1 MTRPQIVFPALPL
14 ALALCAC
21 LAPGAGAAQTARIN
35 ARFTPERLGGATAM
49 SFGFQITASR
59 APPALKQ
66 VEVSYPRNLGFATSG
81 LGLAACQQRV
91 LETAGP
97 SRCPANSQM
106 GSGSAIVEIPIGPE
120 LIKER
125 IHLAVFAGPSSDGYL
140 HLLVCA
146 TGVTP
151 VIAVVV
157 LRGVVLAGHLRIIV
171 PPIPSL
177 PEAPYVSV
185 AQMQLTLGGKLTYY
199 KQVDGEPVPYR
210 PAGVGLPDRCPR
222 GGFAFG
228 ATFAFLDGT
237 HARARTTVPCPRRR

>member
-1 MTRPQIVFPALPL
+1 MSRLHTLLLPL
-14 ALALCAC
+14 ALALCGC
-21 LAPGAGAAQTARIN
+21 LAPGAGAAQSARIN
-35 ARFTPERLGGATAM
+35 ANFTPERLGAATAM
-49 SFGFQITASR
+49 SFGFQITASS
-59 APPALKQ
+59 APAALRRI
-66 VEVSYPRNLGFATSG
+66 EISYPRNLGFATSG
-81 LGLAACQQRV
+81 LGLAACTQLV
-91 LETAGP
+91 LETSGP
-97 SRCPANSQM
+97 ARCPANSQM
-106 GSGSAIVEIPIGPE
+106 GSGSAIVEIPIGPD

-146 TGVTP
+146 TGVSP

-157 LRGVVLAGHLRIIV
+157 LRGIVLAGHLRIIV

-185 AQMQLTLGGKLTYY
+185 AQMHLTLGGKLTYY
-199 KQVDGEPVPYR
+199 KKVRGERVAYR
-210 PAGVGLPDRCPR
+210 PAGVGLPDRCPH

-237 HARARTTVPCPRRR
+237 RSSARTAVPCPRRR